1 MEAVTSHTGVG
12 HAPETPRSWSPW
24 PRLGRVLDQMG
35 LPGEK
40 ALPDA
45 RDKALASLPQSAADQ
60 EADEVAADHLVLV
73 LRDQADQPRIQRML
87 DALGRTDLCG
97 CLTDHC
103 LRWAAELREVLL
115 VRT

>member
-12 HAPETPRSWSPW
+12 HAPETRQSVTPLATPSDEFWIRWDW
-24 PRLGRVLDQMG
+24 AA
-35 LPGEK
+35 K

-45 RDKALASLPQSAADQ
+45 RDKALASVPQSAADQ

-73 LRDQADQPRIQRML
+73 LRDQADQPHIQRVL

-97 CLTDHC
+97 CLTDRC
-103 LRWAAELREVLL
+103 LRWAVELREVLL
-115 VRT
+115 VRM